1 MYWQIISGGSFLGVL
16 TLTLASVKWCL
27 PASRWTSIV
36 VLATILGALGAL
48 GADRSGL
55 TPWMT
60 VLLVWA
66 LQGTSFVTIVVW
78 MFFRDPER
86 AIPSDASVV
95 VSPADGRVIH
105 VRRLEPGEP
114 LRSAKNGAVM
124 QLTEL
129 QGTDLARHALWHIG
143 ISMVFTDVH
152 VNRAPI
158 AGRVVRLHHR
168 PGQFLSLRSKE
179 AVRVNERQ
187 TIVIDN
193 GAFQVGLVQIASRL
207 VRQIVAYV
215 SPGDALQ
222 LGQRV
227 GMIRFGSQV
236 DLFLPV
242 SVAPD
247 LEVAVGES
255 LTAGET
261 IICRLRSTAATVAA
275 RTKAKSAGP
284 ASDPA
289 CLLHGSGVSS

>member
-1 MYWQIISGGSFLGVL
+1 MYWEIISGSSGLGVL
-16 TLTLASVKWCL
+16 ALILASLKWCL
-27 PASRWTSIV
+27 PARRWTSIV
-36 VLATILGALGAL
+36 MLATILGAFGAF
-48 GADRSGL
+48 AAHRSGL
-55 TPWMT
+55 APWVT

-66 LQGTSFVTIVVW
+66 VQGMAFVTIVMW
-78 MFFRDPER
+78 MFFRDPDR
-86 AIPSDASVV
+86 LVPADAGVV

-114 LRSAKNGAVM
+114 LRSEKNGAVM

-129 QGTDLARHALWHIG
+129 HGTDLARHALWHIG

-158 AGRVVRLHHR
+158 AGRVAQVHHR

-193 GAFQVGLVQIASRL
+193 GTVQVGLVQIASRL

-215 SPGDALQ
+215 SPGDTLQ
-222 LGQRV
+222 LGERL

-242 SVAPD
+242 SIAPD
-247 LEVAVGES
+247 LEVLVGQS

-261 IICRLRSTAATVAA
+261 IICRLPRSIIATTPASTSA
-275 RTKAKSAGP
+275 ESAGSP
-284 ASDPA
+284 GDHAS
-289 CLLHGSGVSS
+289 LGSGVCS